1 MKWCGIYN
9 LSSRPT
15 ESGYCLRC
23 LLANFRAALS
33 LTLFNVV
40 SDKFKWKCNEICLLS
55 SLCICSGSSDH
66 HQAGIKSDKWVRA
79 VDNVDHSA
87 ANTRYKPKC
96 QQCCCWPPQPSDELY
111 IIETRDTRDP
121 WWPGHPGTPGT
132 WSGSPSPPCPSSR
145 SPPCSRSPQ
154 PPSWQVTLKCSLWRS
169 I

>member
-1 MKWCGIYN
+1 MKWCGINYN

-55 SLCICSGSSDH
+55 SVYLLWLLWSSP
-66 HQAGIKSDKWVRA
+66 GWDKKWQM
-79 VDNVDHSA
+79 SA
-87 ANTRYKPKC
+87 SC
-96 QQCCCWPPQPSDELY
+96 WQCWPFCCQYSIQTKVSTMLVLASSALRWALHY
-111 IIETRDTRDP
+111 RDT
-121 WWPGHPGTPGT
+121 WHTWPLVTRT

-145 SPPCSRSPQ
+145 SPPWSRSPQ
-154 PPSWQVTLKCSLWRS
+154 LPLWQVTS
-169 I
+169 